1 MIQKITAHYLS
12 SFQEE
17 SLFSFIEILKLFVR
31 VTESKNFRYGII
43 EYFYAISDHISKHF
57 MQNEAIWLELFSF
70 LNINAEEKD
79 PEIRN
84 SSLNIFAGIINNYGN
99 EYTPAIWQKVL
110 EDIYL
115 KSFDKIFE
123 VYFNLL
129 REEIKI
135 KSLPDT
141 PEYIL
146 SLKDD
151 FDLLKKAKE

>member
-12 SFQEE
+12 SFDGE
-17 SLFSFIEILKLFVR
+17 SLLTFIEILKLFVKI
-31 VTESKNFRYGII
+31 TESKNYRYGII

-57 MQNEAIWLELFSF
+57 MGNKLIWLELFSF
-70 LNINAEEKD
+70 LNINSEEKD

-84 SSLNIFAGIINNYGN
+84 SSLNIFAGIINNYGSDF
-99 EYTPAIWQKVL
+99 TPEIWQQVM